1 MENYYARL
9 GVISS
14 NVGWPQLLNDGLG
27 SAVFHLTL
35 VETAP
40 VATRDAVRT
49 ELSLQEMRTEMLRFL
64 ELLIP
69 PLLARVATGEEV
81 TTECS
86 RTLRLGVRLPLLAA
100 EAALVATAKARK
112 ALGWLVVPE
121 LATTTETGVG
131 VVDAETAEGVHSA
144 EKAVVL
150 SSSASKLARAS

>member
-1 MENYYARL
+1 M
-9 GVISS
+9 
-14 NVGWPQLLNDGLG
+14 LNDGLG
-27 SAVFHLTL
+27 SAVFHFTRI
-35 VETAP
+35 ETAP

-81 TTECS
+81 TTQCS

-100 EAALVATAKARK
+100 EAALVTTAEARE
-112 ALGWLVVPE
+112 ALRWLVIPQ
-121 LATTTETGVG
+121 LATSTETGVG

-150 SSSASKLARAS
+150 PNSPSKLARAS